1 MSDHT
6 VKAFTEQLEALG
18 SSVAQMGGLAEAQ
31 LADAIDAIARR
42 DTGRAESVV
51 AGDRRIDELQQQIE
65 EQALKVLALRQPM
78 AVDLRETL
86 AALKC
91 ASELERI
98 GDLAKNIAK
107 RAIVLNREPP
117 IRLTQSLARMG
128 GQALAQLKLVLDS
141 YSDRDAEAAEAVWR
155 QDGEIDEMYN
165 SLFREL
171 LTYMMEDPRTI
182 GLCTHLLF
190 IAKNIE
196 RTGDHATN
204 IAEVVYHMVTGGY
217 LATDR
222 PKADTTSETRLRKKD
237 CAMKPSVLVA
247 EDEGALVTLLRYNLE
262 REGYRV
268 LEAQDGEEALLV
280 AAEEKPDLVL
290 LDWMLP
296 QLSGIEV
303 CRRLRGRQ
311 ETRNVPIIMLTA
323 RGEE

>member
-1 MSDHT
+1 MSTDHT

-42 DTGRAESVV
+42 DSGRAESVV

-141 YSDRDAEAAEAVWR
+141 YSDRDAESAEAVWR

-222 PKADTTSETRLRKKD
+222 PKADTTSETSFERKL
-237 CAMKPSVLVA
+237 KP
-247 EDEGALVTLLRYNLE
+247 
-262 REGYRV
+262 
-268 LEAQDGEEALLV
+268 
-280 AAEEKPDLVL
+280 
-290 LDWMLP
+290 
-296 QLSGIEV
+296 
-303 CRRLRGRQ
+303 
-311 ETRNVPIIMLTA
+311 
-323 RGEE
+323 